1 MNLEWKLKVQTIK
14 WFRREEGRR
23 RRRRMTERRNGKGM
37 RIERKGG
44 GRKRRILE
52 NDIIIRKIT
61 REGEELHLLEQDHS
75 IIYPEHSQHQ
85 HHNQPK
91 ESSLW
96 DDSCL
101 RQQKELKA
109 LQSFLS
115 CPNSILDS
123 YPVLYF
129 LLPHIS
135 GEHWRTD
142 DLSIAKYPHSFFMW
156 HL

>member
-1 MNLEWKLKVQTIK
+1 
-14 WFRREEGRR
+14 
-23 RRRRMTERRNGKGM
+23 MTERRNGKGM

-91 ESSLW
+91 ESSH
-96 DDSCL
+96 
-101 RQQKELKA
+101 RVYIPA
-109 LQSFLS
+109 
-115 CPNSILDS
+115 
-123 YPVLYF
+123 
-129 LLPHIS
+129 S
-135 GEHWRTD
+135 GNKRN
-142 DLSIAKYPHSFFMW
+142 
-156 HL
+156 